1 MPLEMASFAQA
12 QGIVAPCACRYKFPS
27 QYGVRSGARKPLKL
41 QPRRGALQQCNKPA
55 RHVRSTRCSG
65 TARPPSE
72 SASSAQ
78 ATLGSASEAVQQ
90 GQQAFDRAEYDT
102 ALQLF
107 SKAMFMRPND
117 DEARAALYNGAC
129 AKAKLKD
136 WQGAA
141 DDVLRAV
148 NDYKL
153 KLEVAV
159 KVRTCCMSAAAHLLE
174 DCRSQCFYLA

>member
-1 MPLEMASFAQA
+1 MP
-12 QGIVAPCACRYKFPS
+12 
-27 QYGVRSGARKPLKL
+27 
-41 QPRRGALQQCNKPA
+41 
-55 RHVRSTRCSG
+55 
-65 TARPPSE
+65 
-72 SASSAQ
+72 
-78 ATLGSASEAVQQ
+78 GSASEAVQQ
-90 GQQAFDRAEYDT
+90 GQQAFDKAEYDA

-107 SKAMFMRPND
+107 SRAMTMRPND

-141 DDVLRAV
+141 HDVITAV

-159 KVRTCCMSAAAHLLE
+159 KVRTGCMSPAVRKHQKQGVDVVLSE
-174 DCRSQCFYLA
+174 GMTDWCDRNMPKQQDF